1 MTRLLDRRCILAIEP
16 TSRGLAFVLFE
27 GGVVMDW
34 GTRRDNQRP
43 IEVAHRLFTHFKAD
57 LLVVEDPDARGCK
70 RRNRVR
76 RLLRDLAKSARLRSI
91 ATLLVSRD
99 EVRKAWLRAG
109 ATEKHAVAAAIGR
122 MFPEVEYLVPP
133 PRKTYASEYA
143 RGEIFDAL
151 SLVVHAFGV
160 GAEPTKEREAA

>member
-27 GGVVMDW
+27 GGLVIDW

-43 IEVAHRLFTHFKAD
+43 IEIAHRLLTHFTAD
-57 LLVVEDPDARGCK
+57 LLVIENPDARGCK

-76 RLLRDLAKSARLRSI
+76 RLLRDLANSARHRNI

-99 EVRKAWLRAG
+99 EVRMAWMRVG
-109 ATEKHAVAAAIGR
+109 ATAKHAVAAAIGR
-122 MFPEVEYLVPP
+122 MFPEVEYLIPP

-143 RGEIFDAL
+143 RGEIFDAM
-151 SLVVHAFGV
+151 SLVVHAVGV
-160 GAEPTKEREAA
+160 CAEPTNEREAA